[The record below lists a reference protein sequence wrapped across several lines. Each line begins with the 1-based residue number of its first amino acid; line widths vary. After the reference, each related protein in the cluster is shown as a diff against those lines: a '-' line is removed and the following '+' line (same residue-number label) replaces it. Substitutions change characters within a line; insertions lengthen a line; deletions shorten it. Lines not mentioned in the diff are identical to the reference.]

1 MNEAHEVVLQQ
12 LGFTRNES
20 RVYLALL
27 KLGSATAVEITKLS
41 HVHRVNVYDA
51 LERLRGKGLIST
63 IFQGKKRVYEAADPQ
78 QLLKFVQEK
87 EMLVKQVLPE
97 LDSEFRAEKERQQV
111 HHFFGAEGVLQAYH
125 MMLEQNDLI
134 YGIGGSGLNRKY
146 LKHRHELFNAER
158 IKRGIQL
165 KVLYYEFTR
174 KKRERSWQNDATCSV
189 RYLPDKFR
197 TIGMVDICGNLV
209 VNLIPVEDNIMA
221 IVIENKTLADTY
233 RQLFHFMWQHAKI

>member
-1 MNEAHEVVLQQ
+1 M
-12 LGFTRNES
+12 
-20 RVYLALL
+20 
-27 KLGSATAVEITKLS
+27 
-41 HVHRVNVYDA
+41 
-51 LERLRGKGLIST
+51 
-63 IFQGKKRVYEAADPQ
+63 
-78 QLLKFVQEK
+78 
-87 EMLVKQVLPE
+87 
-97 LDSEFRAEKERQQV
+97 
-111 HHFFGAEGVLQAYH
+111 
-125 MMLEQNDLI
+125 
-134 YGIGGSGLNRKY
+134 
-146 LKHRHELFNAER
+146 
-158 IKRGIQL
+158 